1 MKIAINFA
9 NYIKMRCSQNCHC
22 SSASPHMVEQGMIH
36 ISPSEELGILVVK
49 RKLAQAWNADTFYMK
64 HS

>member
-1 MKIAINFA
+1 
-9 NYIKMRCSQNCHC
+9 
-22 SSASPHMVEQGMIH
+22 MVEQGMIH
-36 ISPSEELGILVVK
+36 ISPSEELDILFVK